1 MRKVQLAE
9 RIGLTAAAISQFEHG
24 TNRPSPATLGKLA
37 LTLGVSVD
45 FFEQRPGPAAVAAPQ
60 GAFFRSLRSTPQI
73 ERVRASA
80 RAVLVCELAR
90 TLEAYVQLPAVRLP
104 SVPLGEDDEP
114 LQADDAAAAARVELG
129 VAPGPVPN
137 VVRLLEAHG
146 ALVMRLRMD
155 DQRVSAFSQWFDGRP
170 LVALGSDRDDAG
182 RSRFDAAHELGHLVM
197 HPEPEAGNA
206 ILERQADRFAA
217 SFLMPADDIA
227 PQLPP
232 RFDLPRYLELKRT
245 WGVSIAALL
254 FRARDVGRISDSAYR
269 RAVTWMSSAYGRRR
283 EPEPLAHEHPVLLW
297 RAAQLAFPSD
307 PVSGLAAC
315 ARLPENV
322 VREMVNAR
330 EPAKPALLADD
341 ILRG

>member
-1 MRKVQLAE
+1 M
-9 RIGLTAAAISQFEHG
+9 
-24 TNRPSPATLGKLA
+24 
-37 LTLGVSVD
+37 
-45 FFEQRPGPAAVAAPQ
+45 
-60 GAFFRSLRSTPQI
+60 
-73 ERVRASA
+73 RASA

-104 SVPLGEDDEP
+104 SVPLGEDNEP

-129 VAPGPVPN
+129 VALGPVPN

-146 ALVMRLRMD
+146 ALVMRLRID

-206 ILERQADRFAA
+206 LLERQADRFAA

-227 PQLPP
+227 LQLP
-232 RFDLPRYLELKRT
+232 D
-245 WGVSIAALL
+245 
-254 FRARDVGRISDSAYR
+254 
-269 RAVTWMSSAYGRRR
+269 WMSSAYGRRR

-297 RAAQLAFPSD
+297 RATQLAFPSD
-307 PVSGLAAC
+307 PVSGLS
-315 ARLPENV
+315 
-322 VREMVNAR
+322 
-330 EPAKPALLADD
+330 
-341 ILRG
+341 